1 MTADPTAN
9 KRRAAAQGQPAQRR
23 GGERPSHPGVA
34 ATVLMIGVV
43 VLLVLVAA
51 QPMITCGRAPQ
62 LVGVP
67 AVSPTA
73 Q

>member
-51 QPMITCGRAPQ
+51 LPMIT
-62 LVGVP
+62 
-67 AVSPTA
+67 
-73 Q
+73 